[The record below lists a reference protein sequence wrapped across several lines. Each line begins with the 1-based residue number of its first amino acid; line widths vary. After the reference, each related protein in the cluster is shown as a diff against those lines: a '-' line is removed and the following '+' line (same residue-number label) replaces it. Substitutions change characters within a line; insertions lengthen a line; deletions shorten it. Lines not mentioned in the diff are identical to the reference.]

1 MVLAMR
7 YRKILLLLLALFLVS
22 CNDNNIKHQAS
33 TLNDA
38 INEYN
43 KSLRWSMFNDLDTYN
58 RSIDGKQ
65 QPVDRDAMKDIRITG
80 YEVTDKDINPDA
92 TKAVV
97 KGTLSYYNN
106 EYGVLKTIP
115 FEQHW
120 WYDAGLKH
128 WFTDSALPV
137 FK

>member
-7 YRKILLLLLALFLVS
+7 YRKIFLLLLALLLVS

-43 KSLRWSMFNDLDTYN
+43 KSLRWSMFNDLDSYS

-128 WFTDSALPV
+128 WFTDSALPS